1 MNRPV
6 EEKDRIMD
14 CVDEGAMPEAPTCIA
29 TLRAWETSAPLPI
42 RNPEEFLAAV
52 DRSFALIADLATE
65 RRAEIRD
72 EARLGALVDELER
85 VTDDIRKCPFQ
96 MAGDRV
102 IAKGFTPRMAA

>member
-1 MNRPV
+1 
-6 EEKDRIMD
+6 MD

-29 TLRAWETSAPLPI
+29 TLRAWETFSPLPI

-52 DRSFALIADLATE
+52 DRSFVLIGDLARE

-72 EARLGALVDELER
+72 EVRVDALVDELES
-85 VTDDIRKCPFQ
+85 VMNDIRKCPFQ